1 MQKNQNNPVHGKKSG
16 KTEFQIESLL
26 PVGKE
31 NAITTA
37 ELVKR
42 SGCSSA
48 RELQQKIAYE
58 RNHGAVICSGSGKGY
73 WKPKNRQ
80 EVWSSIFV
88 TLMANKIG
96 GLQFGIYRNCQ
107 ISSRVFHTAVAA
119 LPLTKANRSDFE

>member
-31 NAITTA
+31 NAVTTA

-48 RELQQKIAYE
+48 RDVVL
-58 RNHGAVICSGSGKGY
+58 
-73 WKPKNRQ
+73 
-80 EVWSSIFV
+80 
-88 TLMANKIG
+88 
-96 GLQFGIYRNCQ
+96 
-107 ISSRVFHTAVAA
+107 
-119 LPLTKANRSDFE
+119 